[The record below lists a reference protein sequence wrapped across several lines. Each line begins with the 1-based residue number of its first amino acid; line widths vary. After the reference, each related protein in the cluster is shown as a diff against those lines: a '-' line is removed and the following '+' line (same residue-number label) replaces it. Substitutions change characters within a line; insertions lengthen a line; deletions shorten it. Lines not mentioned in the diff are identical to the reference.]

1 MIELQ
6 EGHRAIELKRD
17 VLELHCF
24 PRELCALRLSALRY
38 KGFQFRTP
46 YLIFRAGL
54 SMVGS
59 SHRPPSDVWLRLRQK
74 TLETLMNIFDL
85 SGRAAIVTGGNGGIG
100 LGIAQALAAAGCSVS
115 IWGRNAEKNKNAAA
129 TMAGCAGRIDSRICD
144 VADAASVKAA
154 MAATLETFGRVDGC
168 FANAGIGGGG
178 RHAFIDRTEEQWRTM
193 FATNLDGVFHV
204 FQAAARH
211 MTERAASGD
220 AFGRL
225 VATSSLASLFGTARN
240 EHYAAT
246 KAAINALVRALAVE
260 LARQGVTANA
270 ILPGWI
276 KSDMTAGIMANEKF
290 VANVMPRIPMR
301 RFGEPADFGGI
312 AVYLMSGASSY
323 HTADCFVIDG
333 GYTAF

>member
-1 MIELQ
+1 M
-6 EGHRAIELKRD
+6 
-17 VLELHCF
+17 
-24 PRELCALRLSALRY
+24 S
-38 KGFQFRTP
+38 
-46 YLIFRAGL
+46 
-54 SMVGS
+54 
-59 SHRPPSDVWLRLRQK
+59 
-74 TLETLMNIFDL
+74 IFDL
-85 SGRAAIVTGGNGGIG
+85 TDRVAIVTGGNGGIG

-115 IWGRNAEKNKNAAA
+115 IWGRNAEKNARASASMAAGPG
-129 TMAGCAGRIDSRICD
+129 TVDTQICD
-144 VADAASVKAA
+144 VTDVASVKAA
-154 MAATLETFGRVDGC
+154 MAATLEKFGRVDGC

-178 RHAFIDRTEEQWRTM
+178 RHAFIDRTEEQWRSM

-211 MTERAASGD
+211 MTERAGAGD

-225 VATSSLASLFGTARN
+225 VATSSLAALFGTARN

-276 KSDMTAGIMANEKF
+276 RSEMTQGLMANEKF
-290 VANVMPRIPMR
+290 VANVMPRIPQR
-301 RFGEPADFGGI
+301 RFGEPSDFGGI
-312 AVYLMSGASSY
+312 AVYLMSNASSY

>member
-1 MIELQ
+1 M
-6 EGHRAIELKRD
+6 
-17 VLELHCF
+17 
-24 PRELCALRLSALRY
+24 S
-38 KGFQFRTP
+38 
-46 YLIFRAGL
+46 
-54 SMVGS
+54 
-59 SHRPPSDVWLRLRQK
+59 
-74 TLETLMNIFDL
+74 IFDL
-85 SGRAAIVTGGNGGIG
+85 TKRVAVVTGGNGGIG

-115 IWGRNAEKNKNAAA
+115 IWGRNADKNARAAA
-129 TMAGCAGRIDSRICD
+129 TMAAGPGRIDSQICD
-144 VADAASVKAA
+144 VTDVASVKAA
-154 MAATLETFGRVDGC
+154 MTATLAKFGRVDGC
-168 FANAGIGGGG
+168 FANAGIGGDG
-178 RHAFIDRTEEQWRTM
+178 RHAFIDRTEEQWRSM

-211 MTERAASGD
+211 MTERATAGD

-276 KSDMTAGIMANEKF
+276 KSEMTAGLMANEKF

-301 RFGEPADFGGI
+301 RFGEPEDFGGI
-312 AVYLMSGASSY
+312 AVYLMSNASSY

>member
-1 MIELQ
+1 M
-6 EGHRAIELKRD
+6 
-17 VLELHCF
+17 
-24 PRELCALRLSALRY
+24 
-38 KGFQFRTP
+38 
-46 YLIFRAGL
+46 
-54 SMVGS
+54 
-59 SHRPPSDVWLRLRQK
+59 
-74 TLETLMNIFDL
+74 
-85 SGRAAIVTGGNGGIG
+85 
-100 LGIAQALAAAGCSVS
+100 AAGPGKVDVRVCDVTDSASVS
-115 IWGRNAEKNKNAAA
+115 DAMKA
-129 TMAGCAGRIDSRICD
+129 MLDS
-144 VADAASVKAA
+144 
-154 MAATLETFGRVDGC
+154 FGRLDGC

-178 RHAFIDRTEEQWRTM
+178 RRAFIDRTEEEWRTM

-211 MTERAASGD
+211 MTERANTGD
-220 AFGRL
+220 RFGRL

-260 LARQGVTANA
+260 LARHGVTANA

-276 KSDMTAGIMANEKF
+276 RSEMTAKIMSDEKF
-290 VANVMPRIPMR
+290 VANVMPRIPLR
-301 RFGEPADFGGI
+301 RFGEPDDFGGI